1 MIKKTRILI
10 TLLIVFYLNHS
21 YGVNIYWVGNSGKW
35 SDLSHWAL
43 TSGGNVRP
51 SAIPGAGDKVIFDAN
66 SFSEPNHVVLMDLQ
80 NTFCYSLD
88 MSKVD
93 KKTKIQGLNTGI
105 LNIFGNF
112 LLTDNIIF
120 NAPNEVNFSSLENTA
135 QIQMGGNSFAGLVRF
150 RENSGSFQLN
160 GDIKIDSI
168 LIFESGF
175 FSSKGFKIKT
185 KFLRIYI
192 NNSKTNINL
201 DNSNIEIWGK
211 KYLNFDATGTISYF
225 GGDFSGNNTSFI
237 LTSDDASFRANSNA
251 GKLRWDALNFTS
263 QFGISNLSVDSLNL
277 NKLFLNNEF
286 LADNTGYFACV
297 ISTED

>member
-93 KKTKIQGLNTGI
+93 KKTKIQGLNTGV

-120 NAPNEVNFSSLENTA
+120 NAPNEVNFSSLENNA

-201 DNSNIEIWGK
+201 DNSNMGEEIFKHRCNW
-211 KYLNFDATGTISYF
+211 YYF
-225 GGDFSGNNTSFI
+225 
-237 LTSDDASFRANSNA
+237 
-251 GKLRWDALNFTS
+251 
-263 QFGISNLSVDSLNL
+263 
-277 NKLFLNNEF
+277 LFWR
-286 LADNTGYFACV
+286 
-297 ISTED
+297 